1 MAMKSQDDWTASSFL
16 ACFPTEL
23 FGAFWRDIISKSSA
37 DIAKAVDALVE
48 PKICRA
54 ALGRNVALLKAV
66 KLRHVA
72 DTYKYLFSN
81 ELKPP
86 E

>member
-1 MAMKSQDDWTASSFL
+1 MKTSGTSGL
-16 ACFPTEL
+16 AKP
-23 FGAFWRDIISKSSA
+23 
-37 DIAKAVDALVE
+37 
-48 PKICRA
+48 P

-81 ELKPP
+81 ELKPT

>member
-1 MAMKSQDDWTASSFL
+1 M
-16 ACFPTEL
+16 PRGPEH
-23 FGAFWRDIISKSSA
+23 
-37 DIAKAVDALVE
+37 
-48 PKICRA
+48 
-54 ALGRNVALLKAV
+54 NVALLKAV